1 VNAEILMTFEAADH
15 AFMARALH
23 LAEKG
28 LFSTRPNPRVGC
40 VIVKNGDVVGEG
52 FHLHAG
58 GPHAE
63 IYALQKAGAAAQ
75 GSTVYVTLEPC
86 SHQGRTPPCA
96 DALIEAGVQR
106 VIAAMTDPNPQVA
119 GKGLERLRAAGIEVE
134 SGLLESEAAALNPGF
149 IKRMR
154 CGRPWLRIKLAMSLD
169 GRTAMASG
177 ESQWITGEAA
187 RTDVQ
192 KLRAR
197 SCAILTG
204 AGTVREDN
212 PSLNVRASEDALSGP
227 VADTQPL
234 RVILSSK
241 GERLSSSK
249 LFDIDGDILIFSESG
264 LPSTINERSNVE
276 SLKVTT
282 GATGLNLN
290 TVMDELGKRG
300 INECHVEAGATL
312 SGALL
317 EAQLVDEIIVYMAPL
332 IMGDQARGL
341 FHLPQ
346 IKTMAQRI
354 SMRISDVRSVGD
366 DWRITAKPDYTQH
379 V

>member
-1 VNAEILMTFEAADH
+1 MTFEAADH
-15 AFMARALH
+15 AFMARAMR

-28 LFSTRPNPRVGC
+28 LYSTRPNPRVGC
-40 VIVKNGDVVGEG
+40 VIVKNGIVVGKG
-52 FHLHAG
+52 FHLRAG

-63 IYALQKAGAAAQ
+63 IHALQKAGVAAQ

-106 VIAAMTDPNPQVA
+106 VMAAMSDPNPEVA
-119 GKGLERLRAAGIEVE
+119 GQGLERLHAAGIEVNC
-134 SGLLESEAAALNPGF
+134 GLLESQAVALNLGF

-154 CGRPWLRIKLAMSLD
+154 SGRPWVRIKLAMSLD

-177 ESQWITGEAA
+177 ESQWITGAAA
-187 RTDVQ
+187 RQDVQ
-192 KLRAR
+192 RLRSR

-212 PSLNVRASEDALSGP
+212 PSLNVRMDAEELTSP
-227 VADTQPL
+227 MADNQPL

-241 GERLSSSK
+241 GEDLCSSK
-249 LFDIDGDILIFSESG
+249 LFDIEGDILIFSATGVPRSI
-264 LPSTINERSNVE
+264 SERANVE
-276 SLKVTT
+276 SLMV
-282 GATGLNLN
+282 ATKAAGLDLSA
-290 TVMDELGKRG
+290 VMDELGRRG
-300 INECHVEAGATL
+300 INECHIEAGATL
-312 SGALL
+312 SGSLL
-317 EAQLVDEIIVYMAPL
+317 EAGLVDEIIVYMASV

-346 IKTMAQRI
+346 LHTMAQRI
-354 SMRISDVRSVGD
+354 KMQITDIRAVGD
-366 DWRITAKPDYTQH
+366 DWRITAMP
-379 V
+379 VCS